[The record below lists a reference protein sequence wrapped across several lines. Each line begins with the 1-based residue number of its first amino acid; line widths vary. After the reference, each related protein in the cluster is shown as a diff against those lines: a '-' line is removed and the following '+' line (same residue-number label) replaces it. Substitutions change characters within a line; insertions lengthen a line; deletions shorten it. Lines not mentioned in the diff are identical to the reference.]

1 MKKLDNYILEK
12 LKIGKN
18 IAKNKNTINID
29 IDTKTTNWA
38 NSCLGDYYSD
48 DDLENIIDFAENLQ
62 QRPVMIS
69 NKDNNGNI
77 YDRIVLLFFSKDIY
91 KERVIIRRNDK
102 YEKNS
107 YTLKGM
113 VDKRVIFE
121 IIVDKP
127 LEDVLDVLGGELER
141 KMSIF

>member
-38 NSCLGDYYSD
+38 NSCLSDYYSD

-62 QRPVMIS
+62 KRPVMIS

-127 LEDVLDVLGGELER
+127 LEDVLDVLGGELQR